1 LIHVNTPDGSSAI
14 VDPRKRPCIVF
25 DLFPWSARASMRHE
39 MRSAAIV
46 ALLGLALLAACDKPQ
61 PEVEMRP
68 VRTVTAIAGSDGELV
83 SLTGH
88 IRAQKEESLAFRID
102 GRMIKRH
109 VEVGQAVRPNDLI
122 AELDPL
128 PQRDALHQAQAKLAA
143 AEATLHEATNNME
156 RKRTLTN
163 QGWATKTDYDAA
175 ERTFNTAKANLDV
188 AKAQLHEAE
197 DHFGYSELRADAPGV
212 VMSKSAEAGE
222 VVKAGQTIVTVAQDG
237 GTDAVF
243 DVPATLMRQISPDVV
258 VTVSLTDDPR
268 IRTTGR
274 VRETAPQA
282 DPTTRSFRVKVGL
295 DETPEAMRL
304 GATVFGQA
312 RMLGSKGIELPA
324 TALTM
329 VDNQPAVWVVDP
341 KSLQV
346 SLRTVELQRHASS
359 SVVVSKGVEP
369 GELIVTAGVHAL
381 RPGQKVRLLGAPS

>member
-1 LIHVNTPDGSSAI
+1 
-14 VDPRKRPCIVF
+14 
-25 DLFPWSARASMRHE
+25 
-39 MRSAAIV
+39 MRSAAV
-46 ALLGLALLAACDKPQ
+46 FAWLGLALLGACDKPQ
-61 PEVEMRP
+61 PAAEIRP

-88 IRAQKEESLAFRID
+88 IRAQKEQSLAFRID
-102 GRMIKRH
+102 GRIIKRH
-109 VEVGQAVRPNDLI
+109 VEVGQVVRPNDLI
-122 AELDPL
+122 AELDSV

-143 AEATLHEATNNME
+143 AEATLHEASNNME
-156 RKRTLTN
+156 RKRTLTG
-163 QGWATKTDYDAA
+163 QGWSTKVDYDAA
-175 ERTFNTAKANLDV
+175 ERTFNTAKAQLDV

-197 DHFGYSELRADAPGV
+197 DHFSYSELRADAPGV
-212 VMSKSAEAGE
+212 VISRSAEAGE

-243 DVPATLMRQISPDVV
+243 DVPATLMRQISPDVA

-268 IRTTGR
+268 IRITGR

-312 RMLGSKGIELPA
+312 RMLGSKGIDLPA

-329 VDNQPAVWVVDP
+329 DDNKPAVWVVDP

-346 SLRTVELQRHASS
+346 SLRTVELDRHASS
-359 SVVVSKGVEP
+359 SVVVSQGIEP
-369 GELIVTAGVHAL
+369 GELVVTAGVHAL
-381 RPGQKVRLLGAPS
+381 RPGQKVRLLGGSS

>member
-1 LIHVNTPDGSSAI
+1 
-14 VDPRKRPCIVF
+14 
-25 DLFPWSARASMRHE
+25 
-39 MRSAAIV
+39 MRSAAV
-46 ALLGLALLAACDKPQ
+46 FAWLALALLGACDKPQ
-61 PEVEMRP
+61 PAEEIRP
-68 VRTVTAIAGSDGELV
+68 VRTVRAVAGSDDGEVV

-88 IRAQKEESLAFRID
+88 IRAQKEQSLAFRID

-109 VEVGQAVRPNDLI
+109 VEVGQVVRANDLI
-122 AELDPL
+122 AELDPV

-143 AEATLHEATNNME
+143 AEATLHEASNNMD
-156 RKRTLTN
+156 RKRTLTG
-163 QGWATKTDYDAA
+163 QGWSTKADYDAA
-175 ERTFNTAKANLDV
+175 ERTFNTAKAQLDV
-188 AKAQLHEAE
+188 AKALLHEAE
-197 DHFGYSELRADAPGV
+197 DHLSYSELRADAPGV
-212 VMSKSAEAGE
+212 VISRSAEAGE

-268 IRTTGR
+268 IRTSGR

-295 DETPEAMRL
+295 DEPPEAMRL

-312 RMLGSKGIELPA
+312 RMLGSKGIKLPA

-329 VDNQPAVWVVDP
+329 VENQPSVWVVDP
-341 KSLQV
+341 KNLQV
-346 SLRTVELQRHASS
+346 SLRTVELDREDSS

-369 GELIVTAGVHAL
+369 GELVVTAGVHAL
-381 RPGQKVRLLGAPS
+381 RPGQKIRLLGGSS

>member
-1 LIHVNTPDGSSAI
+1 
-14 VDPRKRPCIVF
+14 
-25 DLFPWSARASMRHE
+25 
-39 MRSAAIV
+39 MRSAAV
-46 ALLGLALLAACDKPQ
+46 VGVLALALLGGCDKPQ
-61 PEVEMRP
+61 PAAEIRP
-68 VRTVTAIAGSDGELV
+68 VRTVTAVAGSDGELV

-88 IRAQKEESLAFRID
+88 IRARKEQSLAFRID
-102 GRMIKRH
+102 GRMIARH
-109 VEVGQAVRPNDLI
+109 VEVGQVVRPNDLI
-122 AELDPL
+122 AELDPQ
-128 PQRDALHQAQAKLAA
+128 PQRDALHASPGQACRGGGDSPRSR
-143 AEATLHEATNNME
+143 NNME
-156 RKRTLTN
+156 RQRTLTG
-163 QGWATKTDYDAA
+163 QGWSTKAEYDAA
-175 ERTFNTAKANLDV
+175 ERTFNTAKAELDV

-212 VMSKSAEAGE
+212 VISRSAEAGE

-282 DPTTRSFRVKVGL
+282 DPVTRSFRVKVGL

-329 VDNQPAVWVVDP
+329 VDNKPAVWVVDP

-346 SLRTVELQRHASS
+346 SLRTVELDRHASS
-359 SVVVSKGVEP
+359 SVVVSQGIEP
-369 GELIVTAGVHAL
+369 GELVVTAGVHAL
-381 RPGQKVRLLGAPS
+381 RPGQKVRLLGAP